1 MKILIV
7 DDSKAVHAYV
17 KSLLSDKNIDFSS
30 AFDGEEGLDKI
41 KQDKFDLILLDIEM
55 PKLTGHE
62 VLDKVREFDEDLPI
76 IMVTSRNKPSEIEKL
91 INAGADEYVMKPFT
105 QDILINKIEDTLE
118 REIA

>member
-1 MKILIV
+1 MKVLIV

-17 KSLLSDKNIDFSS
+17 KSLLNDKDIQFDS
-30 AFDGEEGLDKI
+30 AFDGQEGLDKI
-41 KQDKFDLILLDIEM
+41 KDGGFDLILLDIEM

-62 VLDKVREFDEDLPI
+62 VLEKVRAFDQDLPI

-105 QDILINKIEDTLE
+105 QDILINKMEDTLE

>member
-1 MKILIV
+1 MKVLIV

-17 KSLLSDKNIDFSS
+17 KSLLNDKSIDFDS
-30 AFDGEEGLDKI
+30 AYDGQEGLDKI
-41 KQDKFDLILLDIEM
+41 KSGDFDLILLDIEM

-62 VLDKVREFDEDLPI
+62 VLEKVRSFDQDLPI

-91 INAGADEYVMKPFT
+91 ISAGADEYVMKPFT
-105 QDILINKIEDTLE
+105 QDILINKMEDTLE